1 MLGDVGGALRVGTSG
16 FAFPQWKGHFYP
28 AGLRDREMLTY
39 YAGRFDTVEINYT
52 FRRVPE
58 EKTLVTWRDTTPVGF
73 VFALKANQLITHF
86 ARLGDVQGAREF
98 LELAATLGE
107 RLGPVL
113 FQCPPNLLFE
123 RDRLEAFLEG
133 LPEGGRYAF
142 EFRHPSWEE
151 AKGLLAEHSAT
162 WCIAETD
169 DAPAP
174 TDALAGTPR
183 FAYVRLRRTA
193 YDDQDLR
200 SWAARIA
207 AARAAGTDVF
217 CYFKHEEAAGPRF
230 AERLIELAS
239 REVR

>member
-1 MLGDVGGALRVGTSG
+1 MGGALHVGTSG
-16 FAFPQWKGHFYP
+16 FAFPRWKGQFYP
-28 AGLRDREMLTY
+28 AGLRDPEMLAY

-58 EKTLVTWRDTTPVGF
+58 EKTLVTWRDTTPAGF

-86 ARLGDVQGAREF
+86 ARLSDVRGAREF
-98 LELAATLGE
+98 LELAGTLGD

-113 FQCPPNLLFE
+113 FQCPPNLVFD
-123 RDRLEAFLEG
+123 RDRIVAFLEG
-133 LPEGGRYAF
+133 LPTGGRYAF

-151 AKGLLAEHSAT
+151 AKGLLAERSAT

-174 TDALAGTPR
+174 ADALVGTPG
-183 FAYVRLRRTA
+183 FAYLRLRRTA
-193 YDDQDLR
+193 YDDDAIR
-200 SWAARIA
+200 SWAERIA
-207 AARAAGTDVF
+207 TARASGTDVF

-230 AERLIELAS
+230 AERLIELAAG
-239 REVR
+239 EPT